1 MNEHLRRL
9 QSYPKSRLD
18 QRKAEVVARGVRVF
32 DFGTGDPAEPTPEF
46 VRRAVVDAIP
56 DVSEYP
62 AAHGSDDLRGAAAH
76 WLEKR
81 FGVVVDPATEVL
93 ATAGS
98 MEAIFHF
105 PMLLVETGSRRD
117 HVVYGEPAYRV
128 FEIGTHFAEATRHA
142 VTLTADDRYLLTP
155 EAIGDEVLARTAVVF
170 LNYPHNPSGQEM
182 PAELFERWVAARDE
196 HGFVIVSDEC
206 YCDIYFED
214 PPRSLLEFGR
224 RGCVAVH
231 TLSKRSG
238 MTGYQT
244 GFLAGDP
251 EVVAALRRFR
261 SAMGVATPVWT
272 QAAAAAAWRDVA
284 HVEERRAVFAQ
295 KRSILLEMLE
305 ERGHAV
311 YPGTAAMFLWVEVP
325 EGQTDQE
332 YAERLLELG
341 IIVSPGSFF
350 GAEQAG
356 FISRIGSWVLAEAC
370 AQARAWQDA
379 GFSDIRMSV
388 NVSVGQNRPIE
399 YHEGA
404 REAGLDLEQTPG
416 LFRRGWVF
424 LHHCGLPGG
433 TLRRRGSQHPWVL
446 PTPGCPA
453 SRVSM
458 IAAGRKS
465 KRDATAF
472 EIFSSET
479 TPVPKVVTYTPMG
492 LATPMA

>member
-1 MNEHLRRL
+1 MNEHLRQL
-9 QSYPKSRLD
+9 QSYPKARLD
-18 QRKAEVVARGVRVF
+18 QRKALVVARGVRVF
-32 DFGTGDPAEPTPEF
+32 DFGTGDPAEPTPAF

-62 AAHGSDDLRGAAAH
+62 SVHGSDELRSAAAH

-128 FEIGTHFAEATRHA
+128 FEIATHFAEATRHA
-142 VTLTADDRYLLTP
+142 LTLTAEDRYLLTP

-206 YCDIYFED
+206 YCDIYFDE
-214 PPRSLLEFGR
+214 PPRSVLEFGR

-251 EVVAALRRFR
+251 EVVAVLRKFR
-261 SAMGVATPVWT
+261 TAMGVATPVWT
-272 QAAAAAAWRDVA
+272 QAAAAAAWRDVE

-311 YPGTAAMFLWVEVP
+311 YPGTAAMFLWIEVP
-325 EGQTDQE
+325 PGETDHE
-332 YAERLLELG
+332 YAERLLEHG

-350 GAEQAG
+350 GAEQAR
-356 FISRIGSWVLAEAC
+356 FIRLALSPGIDEC
-370 AQARAWQDA
+370 
-379 GFSDIRMSV
+379 
-388 NVSVGQNRPIE
+388 
-399 YHEGA
+399 
-404 REAGLDLEQTPG
+404 REA
-416 LFRRGWVF
+416 
-424 LHHCGLPGG
+424 
-433 TLRRRGSQHPWVL
+433 
-446 PTPGCPA
+446 
-453 SRVSM
+453 
-458 IAAGRKS
+458 AALWP
-465 KRDATAF
+465 RD
-472 EIFSSET
+472 
-479 TPVPKVVTYTPMG
+479 
-492 LATPMA
+492 